1 MSILYVGTAGLAAAK
16 MMIGG
21 GLLGLKQKPKKADE
35 HSVGTLIKDFNNMT
49 LRLRTLKYERKSVKI
64 KLRKV
69 CKELLISPD
78 TLFEE
83 QLSTG
88 TVVCQL
94 WEIKQ
99 TVSLD
104 MFSSLYDDQSKI
116 YFLKTSA
123 AEKKLHINS
132 SNDEFFTQF
141 IIGNIQKFPNKFFPI
156 EPLRDLSEK
165 LDSIIDFSSNI
176 EQESKDL
183 LKQAFGDFYKATE
196 KGESLPSR
204 EQMSLVFKKTNDK
217 TMQIWDRVLNIAMD
231 V

>member
-1 MSILYVGTAGLAAAK
+1 MSILSRGTAGLASAK
-16 MMIGG
+16 AMIGG

-35 HSVGTLIKDFNNMT
+35 HSVETLIKDFNNMT
-49 LRLRTLKYERKSVKI
+49 LRLRVLKYERKSVKI

-99 TVSLD
+99 TVTLD
-104 MFSSLYDDQSKI
+104 MFSSLYDDKSKTF
-116 YFLKTSA
+116 FLKTSA
-123 AEKKLHINS
+123 AEKKLHIIS

-141 IIGNIQKFPNKFFPI
+141 II
-156 EPLRDLSEK
+156 EPLRDLSDK
-165 LDSIIDFSSNI
+165 LDSIIDFSSDI
-176 EQESKDL
+176 EHESKDEL
-183 LKQAFGDFYKATE
+183 RHAFSDFFKQTE
-196 KGESLPSR
+196 KSDLLPSR
-204 EQMSLVFKKTNDK
+204 EQMSQVFKKTNDK
-217 TMQIWDRVLNIAMD
+217 TILIWDRVLNIALD